1 MRPKRRWRR
10 WTEAEDALIRE
21 HYPEHGGAWLG
32 WAKLMPER
40 MPTRRDMNRR
50 ACTLGVRCNHK
61 FRYGK
66 GVPKWGS

>member
-21 HYPEHGGAWLG
+21 HYPECGGSWGG
-32 WAKLMPER
+32 WARLMPER
-40 MPTRRDMNRR
+40 MPSRDDVNHR
-50 ACTLGVRCNHK
+50 ARVLGVRCNHR

-66 GVPKWGS
+66 GVPTWSS